1 LFTLAIGFSTMLLPH
16 QVPPVVV
23 GMQATRLR
31 MGAVLRL
38 GVPLALV
45 SILALLPLQYYW
57 WRLLGAFG

>member
-1 LFTLAIGFSTMLLPH
+1 MLLPH

-57 WRLLGAFG
+57 WRLIGAFG